1 MGSLADKTIYAI
13 QHNRTKKIYV
23 GVTNVA
29 EHRIK
34 QHLHKLLQGNHTNKE
49 MQLDFDKYGFDYSF
63 FIIEKGVN
71 ENMAF
76 EREHYWMNVLCSNRK
91 GFGYNLSKSE
101 QPFDISQFEKIS
113 IPCLRGKLT
122 DFIN

>member
-1 MGSLADKTIYAI
+1 MKTVYAI
-13 QHNRTKKIYV
+13 QHNVTKRIYV

-63 FIIEKGVN
+63 FVIEKGIKDNV
-71 ENMAF
+71 AF
-76 EREHYWMNVLCSNRK
+76 EREQYWMNMLGSNRK
-91 GFGYNLSKSE
+91 PTGYNLSKAE
-101 QPFDISQFEKIS
+101 KPVDISRFEKIT
-113 IPCLRGKLT
+113 IPCLRGKLIEFL
-122 DFIN
+122 D